1 MRVWPRSAF
10 LSNGIIRIEHH
21 ALVLYGIM
29 TVPLFIHIF
38 RNMYTSNWK
47 DLTRYWILSVRRIHW
62 DHLYHYFINQL
73 NSTDTDVKSNPPHNV
88 LCSNQIFQFT
98 KWMNH
103 LKSNLRET
111 IRSKDRTAFIIII
124 IIICICLSFHMK
136 FDNSISNSK
145 LYNTVPAKIE

>member
-21 ALVLYGIM
+21 WYCMVLWQCRYSFISSEIYLQLERSGQILN
-29 TVPLFIHIF
+29 PLI
-38 RNMYTSNWK
+38 
-47 DLTRYWILSVRRIHW
+47 
-62 DHLYHYFINQL
+62 QE
-73 NSTDTDVKSNPPHNV
+73 NPLRPSIS
-88 LCSNQIFQFT
+88 LFPPMSNQIPRIMCYVLI
-98 KWMNH
+98 KYSNLPNEWMNH
-103 LKSNLRET
+103 LESNLRET